1 MQYDYK
7 YLKQSTR
14 ANLQYDEGLRQ
25 YFLKIY
31 QIMSAG
37 LAITAIAA
45 IAVLTIPSLT
55 NLMFATDGY
64 GHYMGLTGFGWLI
77 SFAPLGISLYFAFGY
92 DRISAEN
99 AQILFWVYAALVGM
113 SLAALGLIYTGASIA
128 RTFFVCSAMF
138 GGMSLYGYSTGK
150 DLSSFGSFLI
160 MGLIGLVLT
169 SIINIFLQSPAIEY
183 ALSVIGVIIFT
194 GLISY
199 DTQKLKHI
207 YYSGHDASG
216 KVGIMGAFTLYLD
229 FINLFVFLIK
239 FLGVKKNND

>member
-7 YLKQSTR
+7 YIKQSTR
-14 ANLQYDEGLRQ
+14 TSTQYDEGLRR

-31 QIMSAG
+31 SLMSSG
-37 LAITAIAA
+37 LAVTALSA
-45 IAVLTIPSLT
+45 IAVFSLPALT
-55 NLMFATDGY
+55 NLMFVTDGF

-77 SFAPLGISLYFAFGY
+77 SFAPLAISLYFAFGY
-92 DRISAEN
+92 DRISSEN

-113 SLAALGLIYTGASIA
+113 SLSALGLIYTGASIA

-138 GGMSLYGYSTGK
+138 GGMSLYGYSTDK
-150 DLSSFGSFLI
+150 DLTGLGSFLF

-194 GLISY
+194 GLIAY
-199 DTQKLKHI
+199 DTQKLKLI
-207 YYSGHDASG
+207 YYSGNDASG

-229 FINLFVFLIK
+229 FINLFVFLMR
-239 FLGVKKNND
+239 FLGIKRND